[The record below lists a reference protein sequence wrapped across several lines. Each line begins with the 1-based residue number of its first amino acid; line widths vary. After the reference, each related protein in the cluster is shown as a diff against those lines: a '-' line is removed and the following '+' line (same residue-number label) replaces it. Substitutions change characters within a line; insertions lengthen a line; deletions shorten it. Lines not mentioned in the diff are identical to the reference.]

1 MSIYI
6 PSNRNL
12 CYSIIGAIASHAL
25 IQDPPI
31 YYPVTLPGQ
40 NKQQIK
46 INKYRTYGGIEL
58 MNVTNSNLTCA
69 VYPAYVPRNVKTGHP
84 STERDNQK
92 SITYTPY
99 ELSKSSPTND
109 VKEKVTYRFVVEL
122 HYHDVSVS
130 NGTATINFAN
140 ANPFI
145 SNVFNTISP
154 DNFSYLYTGNNNDT
168 FSEPISNNT
177 VDQFISN
184 NSGSSI
190 SSSSLVVDIN
200 PGEEVLRDYM
210 ELLRIVL
217 NQTKLQ
223 PFGAR
228 NLIVRSIDFPT
239 SNWLEDSKNVYFH
252 LAYLILDLELYLPCT
267 NYLFSSP
274 EVVQAINITDS

>member
-25 IQDPPI
+25 IQNPPI

-69 VYPAYVPRNVKTGHP
+69 VYPAYVPRNVRSGHP
-84 STERDNQK
+84 TTERDNQK
-92 SITYTPY
+92 SISYTPY
-99 ELSKSSPTND
+99 EFGKSSPTND
-109 VKEKVTYRFVVEL
+109 VKEKVNYKFIVEL
-122 HYHDVSVS
+122 HYHDVAIG
-130 NGTATINFAN
+130 NGTHTINFAK

-145 SNVFNTISP
+145 SSVFGNIAP
-154 DNFSYLYTGNNNDT
+154 DNFSYLYTDKSGGFNESIHN
-168 FSEPISNNT
+168 ST
-177 VDQFISN
+177 VDRFVSN
-184 NSGSSI
+184 NSDSSI
-190 SSSSLVVDIN
+190 SFSSLNVDIN
-200 PGEEVLRDYM
+200 PGEEILRDYM

-228 NLIVRSIDFPT
+228 NLIVRNIDFPT

-252 LAYLILDLELYLPCT
+252 LAYLTLDVELYLPCT

-274 EVVQAINITDS
+274 EVVQDINIIDG